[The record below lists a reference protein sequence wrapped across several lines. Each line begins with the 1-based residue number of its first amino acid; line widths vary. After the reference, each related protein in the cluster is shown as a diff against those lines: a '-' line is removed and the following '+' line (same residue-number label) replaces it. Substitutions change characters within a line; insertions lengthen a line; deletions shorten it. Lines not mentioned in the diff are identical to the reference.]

1 MKYILRIPMSD
12 QYSYTEVICDTVEEY
27 NKAKTL
33 YQTFKQIPSNVPNLP
48 PTEGLDKKNLM
59 KLISWEILRL
69 ERMGIT
75 PIYSQKDLFNIIR
88 MSLARIKNKS
98 EQ

>member
-1 MKYILRIPMSD
+1 MSD

-59 KLISWEILRL
+59 RVMDKYLIENSIEMEDV